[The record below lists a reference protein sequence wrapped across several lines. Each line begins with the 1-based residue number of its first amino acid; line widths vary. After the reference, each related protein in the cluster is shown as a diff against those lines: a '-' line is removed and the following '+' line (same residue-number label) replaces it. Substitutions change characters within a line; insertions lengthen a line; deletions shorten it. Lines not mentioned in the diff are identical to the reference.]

1 MNNTKVTMLNLTN
14 EQLINIALGAG
25 FSSAAIIN
33 VRDLVFDPY
42 FRDCCKQN
50 YCGKYG
56 ANYSCP
62 PDCGTF
68 SEMKNKITAR
78 SKALALQT
86 LGRVPDIS
94 DDEAV
99 IRARA
104 YHNEASF
111 RLARILRL
119 NPDEF
124 VLAGAGYC
132 ALCNPCAVTENKPCR
147 FPDKRYSCMSAYCVN
162 VKDLAEKCGMPYQ
175 YADGVLPL
183 FGLLAFD

>member
-1 MNNTKVTMLNLTN
+1 MLNLTN

-25 FSSAAIIN
+25 FSAAAIIN

-147 FPDKRYSCMSAYCVN
+147 FPAKRYSCMSAYCVN
-162 VKDLAEKCGMPYQ
+162 VKDLAENCGMPSQ